1 MNPAKS
7 IQVPTLGFVILDRA
21 AKVPLAGGIARG
33 DCRSSSGYPNDAAKI
48 TNNFTLYT
56 LNFTP

>member
-21 AKVPLAGGIARG
+21 AKVPLAGGISPWGLPLVERL
-33 DCRSSSGYPNDAAKI
+33 SK
-48 TNNFTLYT
+48 
-56 LNFTP
+56 